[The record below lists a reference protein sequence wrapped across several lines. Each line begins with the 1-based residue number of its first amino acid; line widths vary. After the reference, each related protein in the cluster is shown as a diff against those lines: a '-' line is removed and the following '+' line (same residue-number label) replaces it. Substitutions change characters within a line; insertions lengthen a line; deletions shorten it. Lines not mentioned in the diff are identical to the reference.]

1 MQSGRA
7 GEEGPGGQGDY
18 QQHTLFC
25 TLRYAPLVGFWFPPC
40 GGAGGLWRRRLP
52 AQLAGQNKGSL
63 LEERS
68 AGRAA
73 GWGSGLLAAHFL
85 PEPNAHRC
93 DEGGSLAA
101 AVFR

>member
-7 GEEGPGGQGDY
+7 GEETWRAGRLSTA
-18 QQHTLFC
+18 HTLFC